1 MDNADFIDWGDSPNK
16 TTAMRWG
23 RMGLEEILS
32 ELGDLIGLCCNENKI
47 YLKFENGR
55 VLQLHDDEI
64 KNQAEDFLKR
74 EIDWLGFDPQKD

>member
-1 MDNADFIDWGDSPNK
+1 MPDPNK

-23 RMGLEEILS
+23 KIGLEEILS
-32 ELGDLIGLCCNENKI
+32 DLGEPIGICSHNNKI
-47 YLKFENGR
+47 YLEFENAR

-74 EIDWLGFDPQKD
+74 EIDWLGKA